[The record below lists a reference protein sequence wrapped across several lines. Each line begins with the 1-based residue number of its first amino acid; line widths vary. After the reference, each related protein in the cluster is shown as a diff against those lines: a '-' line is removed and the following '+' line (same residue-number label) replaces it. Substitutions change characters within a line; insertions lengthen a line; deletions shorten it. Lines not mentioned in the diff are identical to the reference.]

1 MRQCCLNFE
10 YEVYADALKKFPPPN
25 QAIRFKKGL
34 ALYKKTDVFRGI
46 MWYAYEGEN
55 DLIAVKAEDVKAII
69 EMNRRQEYP
78 EQLEDYQV
86 ELMSTSA
93 LAQESTN
100 EEVERE
106 IQRLAEGG
114 NGVVGEDHKAEK
126 EDRRAPK
133 GDRKERPQHD
143 NRNNRPDR
151 GAGDRG
157 ERRERDRKAREE
169 RHATKQLRQQEQSK
183 QQKTESKPR
192 RENNN
197 DQPRRSGNRDRRG

>member
-1 MRQCCLNFE
+1 
-10 YEVYADALKKFPPPN
+10 
-25 QAIRFKKGL
+25 
-34 ALYKKTDVFRGI
+34 

-114 NGVVGEDHKAEK
+114 NGVVGEDHKVEK

-169 RHATKQLRQQEQSK
+169 RHATKQLRLQEQSK